1 MQKLTPDANKAKA
14 ILIRIVLLLTGSI
27 AIIAG
32 LCPSGGDMWM
42 LTPRAEQYQPAT
54 GDLVDIVIYTPSKF

>member
-14 ILIRIVLLLTGSI
+14 VLIRIVLLLTGSI

-32 LCPSGGDMWM
+32 L
-42 LTPRAEQYQPAT
+42 
-54 GDLVDIVIYTPSKF
+54 

>member
-32 LCPSGGDMWM
+32 LCHSGG
-42 LTPRAEQYQPAT
+42 
-54 GDLVDIVIYTPSKF
+54 G